1 MKTTPLLVLAIA
13 IAFALVSWSI
23 FGKETFKDIEYYGG
37 NTTQVSR
44 TIAKEDSSYE
54 QSTNSMPPPPV
65 NSPPITGRQT
75 PFQVNQYTA
84 YMS

>member
-1 MKTTPLLVLAIA
+1 MKTTPLLVLIAAIG
-13 IAFALVSWSI
+13 LVLLSWI
-23 FGKETFKDIEYYGG
+23 FGKESFSQVEYYGG

-54 QSTNSMPPPPV
+54 QSTNSMPKPPV
-65 NSPPITGRQT
+65 TAPPVTGRAT

-84 YMS
+84 YVS

>member
-1 MKTTPLLVLAIA
+1 MKTTPLLVLVAAIGL
-13 IAFALVSWSI
+13 ALLSWSL
-23 FGKETFKDIEYYGG
+23 FGRESFSQLEYYGG

-54 QSTNSMPPPPV
+54 QSTNSMPAPYV
-65 NSPPITGRQT
+65 HSPPIVGRET

-84 YMS
+84 YVV

>member
-1 MKTTPLLVLAIA
+1 MKTTPLLVLIAAIGLV
-13 IAFALVSWSI
+13 LVSWSL
-23 FGKETFKDIEYYGG
+23 FGKESFAQIEYYGG

-54 QSTNSMPPPPV
+54 QTTNSMPQPPIT
-65 NSPPITGRQT
+65 SPPIIGRET

-84 YMS
+84 YVV

>member
-1 MKTTPLLVLAIA
+1 MKTTPLVVLVAAIGL
-13 IAFALVSWSI
+13 ALVSWSL
-23 FGKETFKDIEYYGG
+23 FGRESFKDIEYYGE

-54 QSTNSMPPPPV
+54 QTTNSMPAPYV
-65 NSPPITGRQT
+65 NSPPIVGRQT

-84 YMS
+84 YVV

>member
-1 MKTTPLLVLAIA
+1 MKTTPLLVLIVAIGLV
-13 IAFALVSWSI
+13 LVSWSL
-23 FGKETFKDIEYYGG
+23 GKESFGQIEYYGG

-54 QSTNSMPPPPV
+54 QTTNSMPKPPV
-65 NSPPITGRQT
+65 TSPPIVGRET

-84 YMS
+84 YVV